1 MVVSKKM
8 IKLSKNRIICFYV
21 HESHS
26 NKYSIEE
33 YFLKGNIYKQYT
45 LCKGHKDNYSF
56 KGWVNA
62 SIPEKEQMQQVLYD
76 FDITHPF
83 YIPLLKLLDG
93 KDHLIIEDDETLG
106 INHKYVFIN
115 RDENKVYLSFINNL
129 VNDDVTTKFQSTI
142 KNSTSKDISKIDY
155 YGDNTRERLN
165 NFYEEL
171 IDRIYQI
178 PIEEYLLKT
187 KGREDEEVKKYI
199 KSIKPIHNN

>member
-8 IKLSKNRIICFYV
+8 IKLSKNRIICFNI
-21 HESHS
+21 HENHA

-45 LCKGHKDNYSF
+45 LCKGQEDNYSF
-56 KGWVNA
+56 KGWINA
-62 SIPEKEQMQQVLYD
+62 SIPEKEQTQQVLYD

-93 KDHLIIEDDETLG
+93 KDQLIIEDDETNG
-106 INHKYVFIN
+106 INNKYVFIN

-129 VNDDVTTKFQSTI
+129 EKDSIETKFQSTI
-142 KNSTSKDISKIDY
+142 KSSTSKDISKIDY
-155 YGDNTRERLN
+155 YGDNARERLN
-165 NFYEEL
+165 KFYEEL

-178 PIEEYLLKT
+178 SIEEYLLKT
-187 KGREDEEVKKYI
+187 KGPDDEEVKKYI